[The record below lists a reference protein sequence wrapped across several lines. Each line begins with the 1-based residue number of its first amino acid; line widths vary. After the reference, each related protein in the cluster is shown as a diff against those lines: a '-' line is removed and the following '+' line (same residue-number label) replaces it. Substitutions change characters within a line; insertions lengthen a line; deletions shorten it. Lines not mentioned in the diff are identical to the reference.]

1 MLAWVAIALSAVAV
15 VVGALSIVLDR
26 GRRLGIVAVAIGVLA
41 NPFLL
46 TRILEVLHG

>member
-1 MLAWVAIALSAVAV
+1 MLAWVGIALSAVAV
-15 VVGALSIVLDR
+15 VAGALSIVLDR
-26 GRRLGIVAVAIGVLA
+26 GRRLGIIAVAVAVLA